1 MVFLHTGANKTKT
14 CFFLFRGLNLKK
26 KTIDSVNVR
35 SNDPIADHW
44 GQTFF
49 KPIPLPCN
57 SDGSFFLDRNKD
69 KLPESPFSYI
79 YIYILQLIVIT

>member
-14 CFFLFRGLNLKK
+14 YFFLFRGLNLKK

-57 SDGSFFLDRNKD
+57 SDGSFFWTEIRTNFQNHHF
-69 KLPESPFSYI
+69 PI
-79 YIYILQLIVIT
+79 YIHVYIFCN